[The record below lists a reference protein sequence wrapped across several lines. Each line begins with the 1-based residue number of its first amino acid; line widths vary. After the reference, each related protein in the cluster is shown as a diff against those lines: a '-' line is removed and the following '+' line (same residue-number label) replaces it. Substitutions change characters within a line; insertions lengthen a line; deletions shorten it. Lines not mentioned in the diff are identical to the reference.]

1 MTQSHILQGPSA
13 PPLSGG
19 KARQLV
25 ILMHGLGAD
34 GADLLSLATHWA
46 QMLPHAAFL
55 APNGIE
61 ECDMAPYGYQ
71 WFSLQDRS
79 PEHLLAGVRRAELVV
94 GAYID
99 HQLALHG
106 LSDEHLALVG
116 FSQGGMMALHLG
128 LHRLHTCAG
137 VVSFSGLLVGGLD
150 LPATIKSRPPAL
162 LLHGSEDDVVPVQ
175 NLGNA
180 MQALKAAGVFATGIT
195 RPNLGHAI
203 DMEGIVRAGAFLK
216 KAFGEG

>member
-1 MTQSHILQGPSA
+1 MNQNHVLQGPSA
-13 PPLSGG
+13 PPMAGG
-19 KARQLV
+19 KPRQLV

-46 QMLPHAAFL
+46 QMLPHAMFL

-71 WFSLQDRS
+71 WFSLREWTQES
-79 PEHLLAGVRRAELVV
+79 LVEGARRASVMV

-106 LSDEHLALVG
+106 LSDENLALAG
-116 FSQGGMMALHLG
+116 FSQGGMMAMHLG
-128 LHRLHTCAG
+128 LHRPAACAG
-137 VVSFSGLLVGGLD
+137 VVSFSGVLVGAAD
-150 LPATIKSRPPAL
+150 LPATIRSRPPML
-162 LLHGSEDDVVPVQ
+162 LVHGADDDVVPVQ
-175 NLGNA
+175 NLGTA
-180 MQALKAAGVFATGIT
+180 MQALKAARVEATGVT
-195 RPNLGHAI
+195 RPDLGHAI

-216 KAFGEG
+216 RAFRED